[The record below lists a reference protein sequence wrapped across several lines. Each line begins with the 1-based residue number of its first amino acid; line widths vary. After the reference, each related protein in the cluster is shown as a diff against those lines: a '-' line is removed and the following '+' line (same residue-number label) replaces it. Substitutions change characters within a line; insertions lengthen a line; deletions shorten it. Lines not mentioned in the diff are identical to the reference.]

1 MIFPTEPVFQLL
13 PIKKKSSL
21 HDTALSR
28 YRKSLLHSEH
38 IYLKSEGD
46 LEILVSLSI
55 KKTRREYST
64 MKVHGRFRT
73 NKFSWITNR
82 KREKMNQR
90 KILL

>member
-1 MIFPTEPVFQLL
+1 MTQLCQDIVSHYFTVNTFIL
-13 PIKKKSSL
+13 NL
-21 HDTALSR
+21 R
-28 YRKSLLHSEH
+28 
-38 IYLKSEGD
+38 GD